1 MEPNGGFMTAATY
14 PGYHTNYYSSE
25 DQLHQDKQL
34 EFTSNSNSNFRGSRG
49 TPRSSATSVNPLNF
63 RSDHPQSPSNR
74 STSDQ

>member
-14 PGYHTNYYSSE
+14 PGYPTNYYSSE

-34 EFTSNSNSNFRGSRG
+34 EFTSNSNFRQRG